1 MNITISLGLEDL
13 KTLPLELRQKIQQAL
28 DLPVIQAVQPVQS
41 TQQPAAFTFQPQQP
55 MFAPPTPAQIAEAVV
70 QQVTQMAAPV
80 VVPAFTLQPQQPQFT
95 PPAQPTKEPVI
106 VDGVRTFPADRNNPN
121 ASSVAVDITTGQQ
134 IPLNAPPAGNAPVVP
149 QFSNAPL
156 QVTPVPVSGPVN
168 PAPMPAANVNDVRS
182 AAIRLWNGSVDGKQR
197 LQAAI
202 QSCGVQIA
210 ALSEQNAGALAQAL
224 RQQGVQI

>member
-1 MNITISLGLEDL
+1 MEVLMNITISLGLEDL

-28 DLPVIQAVQPVQS
+28 DLPVIQAAQPQTLMQYQAEAVQQIQNAGPAFMQHDPNLGKAPPQFTTS
-41 TQQPAAFTFQPQQP
+41 PPPAAFTFQPQQP
-55 MFAPPTPAQIAEAVV
+55 MFSPPTQ
-70 QQVTQMAAPV
+70 PV
-80 VVPAFTLQPQQPQFT
+80 
-95 PPAQPTKEPVI
+95 KEPVI
-106 VDGVRTFPADRNNPN
+106 VDGVRTFQADRNNPN
-121 ASSVAVDITTGQQ
+121 AASVAVDVTTGQI
-134 IPLNAPPAGNAPVVP
+134 IPLTAPAGNTPVVP

-156 QVTPVPVSGPVN
+156 QVTPVAITGPVN

-210 ALSEQNAGALAQAL
+210 ALSDQNAGALAQAL

>member
-28 DLPVIQAVQPVQS
+28 DLPVITAVPQPHQLTQYQAEAVQQI
-41 TQQPAAFTFQPQQP
+41 QNAGPAFMQHDPNLGKAPFAVSPPAFNFQPQPP
-55 MFAPPTPAQIAEAVV
+55 M
-70 QQVTQMAAPV
+70 
-80 VVPAFTLQPQQPQFT
+80 FT
-95 PPAQPTKEPVI
+95 PPAQPVKEPVM
-106 VDGVRTFPADRNNPN
+106 VDGVRTFQADRNNPN
-121 ASSVAVDITTGQQ
+121 AASVAVDITTGQQ
-134 IPLNAPPAGNAPVVP
+134 IPIASAPPANTPVIP

-156 QVTPVPVSGPVN
+156 QVTPVAVAGPVN
-168 PAPMPAANVNDVRS
+168 PAPAPPANVNDVRS
-182 AAIRLWNGSVDGKQR
+182 AAIRLWNGSMDGKQR

>member
-28 DLPVIQAVQPVQS
+28 DLPVIQAVQPVQ
-41 TQQPAAFTFQPQQP
+41 FPQQHAA
-55 MFAPPTPAQIAEAVV
+55 APSTPAQIAEAVV
-70 QQVTQMAAPV
+70 QQVTQQTAPFAV
-80 VVPAFTLQPQQPQFT
+80 SPPAFTFQPQQPQFT

>member
-28 DLPVIQAVQPVQS
+28 DLPVIQAAQPVQYVQAPAAMQFTPAQVAEAVVQHV
-41 TQQPAAFTFQPQQP
+41 TQQAAPFAVSPPAFTFQPQQP
-55 MFAPPTPAQIAEAVV
+55 MF
-70 QQVTQMAAPV
+70 
-80 VVPAFTLQPQQPQFT
+80 T
-95 PPAQPTKEPVI
+95 PPAQPVKEPVM
-106 VDGVRTFPADRNNPN
+106 VDGVRTFQADRNNPN
-121 ASSVAVDITTGQQ
+121 AASVAVDITTGQQ
-134 IPLNAPPAGNAPVVP
+134 IPITSAPPANTPVIP

-156 QVTPVPVSGPVN
+156 QVTPVAVAGPVN
-168 PAPMPAANVNDVRS
+168 PAPAPPANVNDVRS
-182 AAIRLWNGSVDGKQR
+182 AAIRLWNGSMDGKQR

>member
-13 KTLPLELRQKIQQAL
+13 KNLPLELRQKIQQAL
-28 DLPVIQAVQPVQS
+28 DLPVIQAAQPVQ
-41 TQQPAAFTFQPQQP
+41 QPQY
-55 MFAPPTPAQIAEAVV
+55 TPAQIAEAVV
-70 QQVTQMAAPV
+70 QQVTQQTAPFAVSPPPAA
-80 VVPAFTLQPQQPQFT
+80 FQFQPQQPMFS
-95 PPAQPTKEPVI
+95 PPTQPVKEPVI
-106 VDGVRTFPADRNNPN
+106 VDGVRTFQADRNNPN
-121 ASSVAVDITTGQQ
+121 AASVAVDVTTGQM
-134 IPLNAPPAGNAPVVP
+134 IPLSAPAGNTPVVP

-156 QVTPVPVSGPVN
+156 QVAPVAIPGPVN

-182 AAIRLWNGSVDGKQR
+182 AAIRLWNGSMDGKQR

>member
-1 MNITISLGLEDL
+1 MEVLMNITISLGLEDL

-28 DLPVIQAVQPVQS
+28 DLPVIQAAQPVQY
-41 TQQPAAFTFQPQQP
+41 TQAQLAAPF
-55 MFAPPTPAQIAEAVV
+55 TPAQIAEAVV
-70 QQVTQMAAPV
+70 QQVTQQTAPFAV
-80 VVPAFTLQPQQPQFT
+80 SPQPAAFTFQPQQPMFS
-95 PPAQPTKEPVI
+95 PPAQPVKEPVI
-106 VDGVRTFPADRNNPN
+106 VDGVRTFQADRNNPN
-121 ASSVAVDITTGQQ
+121 AASVAVDVTTGQM
-134 IPLNAPPAGNAPVVP
+134 IPLSAPVGNTPVVP

-156 QVTPVPVSGPVN
+156 QVTPVAITGPVN

-210 ALSEQNAGALAQAL
+210 ALSDQNAGALAQAL